1 METRKQAR
9 IHQKKERKKRFR
21 LKLKKLL
28 LRFLLGATSGLGYL
42 IGSQA
47 LPNADSIFSF
57 IKELFLI
64 ISNSRYKIKGV
75 YVKWTLKPALYLDWN
90 QKRSYRKSCQSMQR
104 H

>member
-28 LRFLLGATSGLGYL
+28 LRFLLGVVYGLGCL
-42 IGSQA
+42 IGSQV
-47 LPNADSIFSF
+47 LPNVGSIFSF

-64 ISNSRYKIKGV
+64 ISNSRYKIKGA
-75 YVKWTLKPALYLDWN
+75 YAKWTLKPTLYLD
-90 QKRSYRKSCQSMQR
+90 
-104 H
+104 